1 MAALPQ
7 LATLVKLDLR
17 HNRLHSL
24 AGLEVLQALRCLKAC
39 GNAGVRSIKPA
50 MQLPLLEE
58 LWLTRTSVPPTDLA
72 VLLHMNLGDDDG
84 PGIAAQGNLKQGNL
98 RILSLKHTPLML
110 HGTDDE
116 LMMSSRPYT
125 HDELARWMLTA
136 DRLSKNKIGDYV
148 GRSDDDAKKILAAL
162 VAP

>member
-1 MAALPQ
+1 MTTLLFFDRGLTQCPTSEEFTALIASDAVGALAPRATDGKEPPPPPPPPAPGAPPSLMLLNLAFNSLRECRSLAALPQ

-58 LWLTRTSVPPTDLA
+58 HSCLVLRVLRKRFRDPMFCPPLEC
-72 VLLHMNLGDDDG
+72 
-84 PGIAAQGNLKQGNL
+84 LK
-98 RILSLKHTPLML
+98 
-110 HGTDDE
+110 
-116 LMMSSRPYT
+116 
-125 HDELARWMLTA
+125 
-136 DRLSKNKIGDYV
+136 RLS
-148 GRSDDDAKKILAAL
+148 
-162 VAP
+162 